1 MSKPSRPRSLD
12 DQSALAS
19 NQRLRTSPRKL
30 NLVAGLIRGKN
41 VTEALRLLTFSTRRI
56 ANDVKKVLQSAI
68 ANAENNHALDVDKLF
83 VREASIGKDITM
95 KRAAHGPSRGHR
107 GMVRKEFSKIRIV
120 VGERSSEDGKKAKT
134 AQKSTEKKTAA
145 KKPAPKT
152 TKPAAKKPATKA
164 AAE

>member
-1 MSKPSRPRSLD
+1 MSKPAHPRSLD
-12 DQSALAS
+12 DKSALAS

-30 NLVAGLIRGKN
+30 NVVAGLIRGKS

-68 ANAENNHALDVDKLF
+68 ANAENNHALDVDKL
-83 VREASIGKDITM
+83 VVHEASIGKDITM

-107 GMVRKEFSKIRIV
+107 GMVRKEFSKLRIV
-120 VGERSSEDGKKAKT
+120 VSERSSEDGKKAKT
-134 AQKSTEKKTAA
+134 ATKAKSTDAA
-145 KKPAPKT
+145 KKTST
-152 TKPAAKKPATKA
+152 TKPAAKKATKA